1 MGDKFN
7 GHINRAAFEKVLRET
22 FSSIPEEITAGNP
35 VLACQARAVEASVQF
50 ALFIAD
56 ELNAGTSANVL
67 LEAGS
72 RVLGGMVEN
81 FARGFAGDEGEDIL
95 ATVLKRVQ
103 WATTVDEDDFEVV
116 VTRPQ
121 TMGGSA

>member
-1 MGDKFN
+1 MPDHFN
-7 GHINRAAFEKVLRET
+7 GHINRDAFEKVLRET
-22 FSSIPEEITAGNP
+22 FSNIPQDVTKDHP

-56 ELNAGTSANVL
+56 ELNAGTSADVL

-81 FARGFAGDEGEDIL
+81 FARGFSCDEGEDIL
-95 ATVLKRVQ
+95 ATVLQRVQ
-103 WATTVDEDDFEVV
+103 WATTSDEGDFEVF

>member
-1 MGDKFN
+1 MSDHFH
-7 GHINRAAFEKVLRET
+7 GHINRDAFEKVLRET
-22 FSSIPEEITAGNP
+22 FSNIPEEVTKGNP

-56 ELNAGTSANVL
+56 ELNAGTSAGVL

-72 RVLGGMVEN
+72 RVIGGMVEN
-81 FARGFAGDEGEDIL
+81 FARGFTVDQGEDIL
-95 ATVLKRVQ
+95 ATVLRRVQ
-103 WATTVDEDDFEVV
+103 WATTSDEDDFEVV